1 MVINTDDTRIIHTGG
16 QCMIVLDPGDRRPI
30 YAQIEDKFTDLIVL
44 GVLNEGDPLPSVRQ
58 LAAELSINP
67 NTVQRAYLDLET
79 RGVINSIRGKGNY
92 VVDTAK
98 IKEARK
104 GEILSEFREVT
115 KKAKDGGISVTEL
128 KSEIYA
134 IYHEKGEGEK

>member
-1 MVINTDDTRIIHTGG
+1 
-16 QCMIVLDPGDRRPI
+16 MIVLDPGDRRPI
-30 YAQIEDKFTDLIVL
+30 YAQIEDKFTDLIVI
-44 GVLNEGDPLPSVRQ
+44 GVLKEGDALPSVRQ
-58 LAAELSINP
+58 LATELSINP

-79 RGVINSIRGKGNY
+79 KGVINSIRGKGNY
-92 VVDTAK
+92 VIDTAK